1 MRAAAVLFDSF
12 GTLFEVEPLR
22 ERLVCIGLNPRELEV
37 WLARTFRDGIALSAT
52 GTFRQF
58 HEVASS
64 TLKTLIAELGNR
76 PDAEKVQDV
85 LGGFGELT
93 PVRDMKLAMTQLRE
107 SGTQL
112 AVLTNTSA
120 MTAKALLSKAGT
132 LDMVERVFSVDEVG
146 HWKPFPQ
153 PFQHAAQL
161 LRFEPERI
169 AYVSSD
175 PWEVQGARATGLF
188 GVLLQRRGGHP
199 QPAMPPPDLTIA
211 SLAELA
217 QIGLNFDPTA

>member
-1 MRAAAVLFDSF
+1 MHAAAVLFDSF

-22 ERLVCIGLNPRELEV
+22 ERLVCIGLAPRELEV

-52 GTFRQF
+52 GTFRMF

-64 TLKTLIAELGNR
+64 ALKTLIAELGNR
-76 PDAEKVQDV
+76 PDAERVQDV
-85 LGGFGELT
+85 LAGFGELT
-93 PVRDMKLAMTQLRE
+93 AFKDAKLAMEQLRQ
-107 SGTQL
+107 SGSQL
-112 AVLTNTSA
+112 AVLTNASA
-120 MTAKALLSKAGT
+120 MTAKTLLARAGALEL
-132 LDMVERVFSVDEVG
+132 VERVFSVDEVG

-188 GVLLQRRGGHP
+188 GVLLQRRGGHH
-199 QPAMPPPDLTIA
+199 QPAMPPPDLTVA

-217 QIGLNFDPTA
+217 QIGLHFDPTA

>member
-22 ERLVCIGLNPRELEV
+22 ERLVGIGLQPRELEV

-64 TLKTLIAELGNR
+64 ALKTLIAECGNR
-76 PDAEKVQDV
+76 PDPERVQEV
-85 LGGFGELT
+85 LGGFTELT
-93 PVRDMKLAMTQLRE
+93 PSRDMKLAMMQLRE

-112 AVLTNTSA
+112 AVLTNASA
-120 MTAKALLSKAGT
+120 MTAKTLLAKAGA
-132 LDMVERVFSVDEVG
+132 LEQVERVFSVDEVG

-169 AYVSSD
+169 AYVSAD
-175 PWEVQGARATGLF
+175 PWEVQGAKATGLF
-188 GVLLQRRGGHP
+188 GVLLQRRGGHH

-211 SLAELA
+211 SLSELA
-217 QIGLNFDPTA
+217 QIGANFDPIA